1 MQTGSL
7 KKKKRVEKQ
16 AAVPP
21 TPERSMFP
29 LQSVNQSVS
38 QSISH
43 TLIYVTETIKHT
55 DMDVNDNEMITH
67 TAENQC
73 SN

>member
-38 QSISH
+38 QSVNQSH
-43 TLIYVTETIKHT
+43 IDLCHG
-55 DMDVNDNEMITH
+55 DNQTYRYG
-67 TAENQC
+67 C
-73 SN
+73 